1 MISAGYPES
10 WQAYPQAGQD
20 FVRARAWGLFTLC
33 SSLSDSIQGPRS
45 VRDRFRPALAS
56 GPDPSAETRAAR
68 ALSAKRGRGTIAP
81 PPRAAKSVASLLKP
95 LLRETGMGLNEL
107 KRRWT
112 EVAGDSFAR
121 ATPEK
126 LAGGVLTLKVP
137 GALAPFLQ
145 QQTPLLIERLKV
157 AGAKIKSVRIEQ
169 RTAAPLKGN
178 LGPLKQPLTAAE
190 EAALAQT
197 LDPVGDPG
205 LRSALLRLGRA
216 VKQG

>member
-1 MISAGYPES
+1 
-10 WQAYPQAGQD
+10 
-20 FVRARAWGLFTLC
+20 
-33 SSLSDSIQGPRS
+33 
-45 VRDRFRPALAS
+45 
-56 GPDPSAETRAAR
+56 
-68 ALSAKRGRGTIAP
+68 
-81 PPRAAKSVASLLKP
+81 
-95 LLRETGMGLNEL
+95 MGLNEL
-107 KRRWT
+107 KRRWS

-145 QQTPLLIERLKV
+145 QQTPLLIERLRV
-157 AGAKIKSVRIEQ
+157 AGAKVKSVRIEQ
-169 RTAAPLKGN
+169 RTAALPAKGNVRPLK
-178 LGPLKQPLTAAE
+178 KPLTPAE

-205 LRSALLRLGRA
+205 LRSALMRLGRA